1 MKHNVAIIG
10 AGASGRGFIARM
22 LKQDGAQITFID
34 TNRKLIDRL
43 NAAGSYQIYMGCEK
57 KPMCMDG
64 YSAFAIDA
72 PEALSAAAQADYI
85 FVSIGE
91 QNLHN
96 LNDFFRELAKQRS
109 EYRVVVCE
117 NGIEPKVVLRSALDE
132 SFRDQFKITQGVIFC
147 TTIPCGEIDIL
158 SEDYDEMPYDTDE
171 DLFELPFAHFKAQRQ
186 FKVLLQRKIYT
197 YNCLSACIAY
207 TGYLKGYTD
216 YAAAANDPQIYEL
229 CQALGKK
236 LTTVVSKAF
245 DIAYEEQ
252 EAFTQRA
259 LKKFT
264 NSAITDTITK
274 NARSTIRKLSSNER
288 LAGPIYLF
296 SRMGEDTEILCF
308 VVACAFVYL
317 RKEEMDNLR
326 ENGYL
331 RPMDLFLHGNANMSG
346 EILAR
351 IEADYEDILN
361 DHRIEEVIAA
371 LIERVG

>member
-1 MKHNVAIIG
+1 MKPNVVIIG

-34 TNRKLIDRL
+34 SNRELIDRL
-43 NAAGSYQIYMGCEK
+43 SDAGSYRIYMGCEK
-57 KPMCMDG
+57 TPVHMADYCAYLIG
-64 YSAFAIDA
+64 SH
-72 PEALSAAAQADYI
+72 EALEAAVRADYV
-85 FVSIGE
+85 FVSVGE

-96 LNDFFRELAKQRS
+96 LKDFFGEIAKH
-109 EYRVVVCE
+109 RVDCRIVVCE
-117 NGIEPKVVLRSALDE
+117 NGIEPKTVLRSALDE
-132 SFRDQFKITQGVIFC
+132 TIRHRFKITQGVIFC
-147 TTIPCGEIDIL
+147 TTIPYGEVDIL

-171 DLFELPFAHFKAQRQ
+171 DLFELPFDHFIAQKQ

-216 YAAAANDPQIYEL
+216 YAAAANDPQISAL

-245 DIAYEEQ
+245 SIGYEEQ
-252 EAFTQRA
+252 KAFTQRA

-296 SRMGEDTEILCF
+296 SHMGEDTEILCF
-308 VVACAFVYL
+308 IVACAFVYL
-317 RKEEMDNLR
+317 RREEMDNLR

-331 RPMDLFLHGNANMSG
+331 KPMDLFLHGNANMAG

-361 DHRIEEVIAA
+361 DHNFDDVIEA
-371 LIERVG
+371 LIKRVG

>member
-34 TNRKLIDRL
+34 SNRELIDQL
-43 NAAGSYQIYMGCEK
+43 NSAGKYQIYMGCEK
-57 KPMCMDG
+57 KPMRMDN
-64 YSAFAIDA
+64 YSAYSIDTH
-72 PEALSAAAQADYI
+72 EALEAAVEADYV

-96 LNDFFRELAKQRS
+96 LKDFFGEIAKRRDDC
-109 EYRVVVCE
+109 RVVVCE
-117 NGIEPKVVLRSALDE
+117 NGIEPKIVLRSVLDE
-132 SFRDQFKITQGVIFC
+132 TIQCRFKITQGVIFC
-147 TTIPCGEIDIL
+147 TTIPYGKVDIL
-158 SEDYDEMPYDTDE
+158 SEEYDEMPYDTDE
-171 DLFELPFAHFKAQRQ
+171 DLFELPFAHFKAQKQ
-186 FKVLLQRKIYT
+186 FNVLLQRKIYT

-216 YAAAANDPQIYEL
+216 YAAAANDPQIYAL
-229 CQALGKK
+229 CQILGKK
-236 LTTVVSKAF
+236 LTSVVSKAY
-245 DIAYEEQ
+245 DISYEEQ
-252 EAFTQRA
+252 EKFTQRA

-296 SRMGEDTEILCF
+296 SRIGESTEILCF

-317 RKEEMDNLR
+317 RREEMDNLR

-351 IEADYEDILN
+351 IEANYENILN
-361 DHRIEEVIAA
+361 DHNFEDVISV
-371 LIERVG
+371 LIEQVG

>member
-22 LKQDGAQITFID
+22 LKQDGAGITFID
-34 TNRKLIDRL
+34 ANRELIDRL
-43 NAAGSYQIYMGCEK
+43 SAAASYQIYMGCEK
-57 KPMCMDG
+57 TPMRMDD
-64 YSAFAIDA
+64 YRAYAIDA
-72 PEALSAAAQADYI
+72 PEALTAVVEADYV

-91 QNLHN
+91 QNLHK
-96 LNDFFRELAKQRS
+96 LNDFFREVAKLRD
-109 EYRVVVCE
+109 ECRVVVCE
-117 NGIEPKVVLRSALDE
+117 NGIEPKMVLRSALDE
-132 SFRDQFKITQGVIFC
+132 SIRDQFRISQGVIFC

-171 DLFELPFAHFKAQRQ
+171 DLFELPFDHFKGQKQ

-216 YAAAANDPQIYEL
+216 YAAAANDPQIHAL
-229 CQALGKK
+229 CQALAKK
-236 LTTVVSKAF
+236 LTAVVSKAF
-245 DIAYEEQ
+245 SIDYDEQ
-252 EAFTQRA
+252 EAFGQRA

-274 NARSTIRKLSSNER
+274 NARSTIRKLSCNER

-317 RKEEMDNLR
+317 RREEMDNLR
-326 ENGYL
+326 RSGYL
-331 RPMDLFLHGNANMSG
+331 RPMDLFLHGNANMPG
-346 EILAR
+346 GILAR
-351 IEADYEDILN
+351 IEADYEEILN
-361 DHRIEEVIAA
+361 DHDIEDVIAA